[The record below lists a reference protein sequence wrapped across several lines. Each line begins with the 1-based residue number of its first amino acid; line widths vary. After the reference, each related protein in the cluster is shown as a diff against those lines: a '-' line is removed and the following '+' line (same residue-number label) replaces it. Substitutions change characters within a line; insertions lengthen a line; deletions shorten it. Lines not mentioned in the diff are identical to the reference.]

1 MDFEKLVVS
10 LFFAGIFSL
19 IVGVTVYNLHANAQI
34 ADMVSRGVHPQVAAC
49 AINGGNELLCAGF
62 VR

>member
-1 MDFEKLVVS
+1 MNTDNIVIS
-10 LFFAGIFSL
+10 MFFALALAI
-19 IVGVTVYNLHANAQI
+19 ITGVTVYNLHANAQI